1 MIVERHIL
9 GLPVLG
15 TRCMTIRF
23 SFLLI
28 KFSFLSEREI
38 LSIHDLISL
47 KVKVLQSPTR
57 QRQLPCPVVS
67 RHSMCHASL
76 DLMWHWPCVGSLMSR
91 FFLLLY
97 YTKGMTL
104 PFFHWQGILGLA
116 HLSYKSKPPKRD
128 PEKDR
133 TFLTIKCLQDFA
145 IETSEVTGLD
155 HIRSSPA
162 WPPNIIFQFS

>member
-1 MIVERHIL
+1 MIVERHTL

-23 SFLLI
+23 SFLMI

-38 LSIHDLISL
+38 ISIHDLISQKL
-47 KVKVLQSPTR
+47 KVLQRPTR

-76 DLMWHWPCVGSLMSR
+76 DLMWHWPCIGSLSSR

-104 PFFHWQGILGLA
+104 PFSTGRASWDWHTFPINQNDQKEIQRKTE
-116 HLSYKSKPPKRD
+116 LS
-128 PEKDR
+128 
-133 TFLTIKCLQDFA
+133 LQ
-145 IETSEVTGLD
+145 
-155 HIRSSPA
+155 
-162 WPPNIIFQFS
+162 